1 MSTNV
6 VKTKCQLEYNV
17 ASLYMFRVVGR

>member
-6 VKTKCQLEYNV
+6 VNTKCQLEYNV
-17 ASLYMFRVVGR
+17 ASLYMFQVVGR